1 MAIDSSFSEMMQD
14 LVKSL
19 YGVADTLD
27 ANGIS
32 SQIPFIAKTNG
43 MREAI
48 KTDIL
53 LFLLRLIDKDKPICP
68 TCREYINTC
77 LGYGFSE
84 LTIEIARKK
93 VADASLPQF
102 CFLLP
107 YYIYIDKKLG
117 KNKLSVVYM
126 RTICYVALGLFK
138 TQEQTSLEEIVR
150 YYRYSTGCIQLIEK
164 ALKKHVDFDPLEILD
179 SSKIDLIKMAIETD
193 KHILK
198 WDEDPLLNQ
207 VEEVLKHIES
217 TDIEKS
223 NNILDEQ
230 QVVSRDIT
238 NQGDNLNLYD
248 GTDEVVETDSNI
260 GLEEALKELDS
271 LVGLR
276 DVKQQ
281 IKTLVNVFQIRKRCQ
296 QLNVKRPAI
305 SLHMIFTGNPG
316 TGKTTA
322 ARILGRIYKEA
333 GLLSKGHIVEV
344 SRCDLVG
351 KYVGHTAVMVK
362 EAFKKAVG
370 GILFIDEAYALTNED
385 AGGYGTE
392 AIETLLKLME
402 DNREDIAVI
411 AAGYP
416 ALMQEFLDAN
426 PGFRS
431 RFPFVIQFPDYSG
444 IELTKIFKSFCK
456 ENDIVLSPGV
466 AQAVRRHFDS
476 EALKIGRNY
485 GNARAVRNYF
495 EQMIMNQANR
505 LVEKGDV
512 DREDLCRFEMGDL
525 PKRNILIHSPAQ
537 RLGQIR

>member
-1 MAIDSSFSEMMQD
+1 MAMDGGFSEMMQD

-27 ANGIS
+27 ENGIS

-53 LFLLRLIDKDKPICP
+53 LFLLRLIDKDKQICP
-68 TCREYINTC
+68 ACREYINTC
-77 LGYGFSE
+77 LGYSFSE

-117 KNKLSVVYM
+117 NNKLSVTYM
-126 RTICYVALGLFK
+126 RTICYVALGFLK
-138 TQEQTSLEEIVR
+138 VQEQTSLEEVVR
-150 YYRYSTGCIQLIEK
+150 YYRYSIGCIQLIKK
-164 ALKKHVDFDPLEILD
+164 ALEKNVDFDPLEIMS
-179 SSKIDLIKMAIETD
+179 SSKIDLIKTAIETD
-193 KHILK
+193 KHIHK
-198 WDEDPLLNQ
+198 WDDDPLLKQ

-217 TDIEKS
+217 TDDEKS
-223 NNILDEQ
+223 GNIFDEQ
-230 QVVSRDIT
+230 IVPRNVT
-238 NQGDNLNLYD
+238 NQEDNLNLYN
-248 GTDEVVETDSNI
+248 GTDEAAATDSNI

-281 IKTLVNVFQIRKRCQ
+281 IKTLVNAFQIRKRCL
-296 QLNVKRPAI
+296 QLNIKRPAI
-305 SLHMIFTGNPG
+305 SLHMVFTGNPG
-316 TGKTTA
+316 TGKTTV
-322 ARILGRIYKEA
+322 ARVLGRIYKEA

-351 KYVGHTAVMVK
+351 KYVGHTAGMVE
-362 EAFKKAVG
+362 EAFKKASG
-370 GILFIDEAYALTNED
+370 GILFIDEAYSLTNED

-466 AQAVRRHFDS
+466 AQAVRKHFES
-476 EALKIGRNY
+476 EALKTGRNY
-485 GNARAVRNYF
+485 GNARAARNFF

-505 LVEKGDV
+505 LVDMENVTSD
-512 DREDLCRFEMGDL
+512 DLCLFTTEDI
-525 PKRNILIHSPAQ
+525 PKKKIFITAHL
-537 RLGQIR
+537 